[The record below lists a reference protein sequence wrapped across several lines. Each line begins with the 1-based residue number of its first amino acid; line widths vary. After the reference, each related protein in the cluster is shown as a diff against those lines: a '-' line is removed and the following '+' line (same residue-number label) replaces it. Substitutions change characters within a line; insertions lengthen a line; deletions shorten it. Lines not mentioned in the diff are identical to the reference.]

1 MQHALSVLATVMPR
15 KKRTENIGPAQTPA
29 GWDSSDSDD
38 KREVKLVKKKDWKGL
53 PGDFWL
59 QRAVVRLFKLVQ
71 LKHLKIA
78 EACEKAGV
86 VNYMKFYTV
95 YRRFCIQTN
104 RNPYLPVFIK

>member
-1 MQHALSVLATVMPR
+1 M
-15 KKRTENIGPAQTPA
+15 PA

-53 PGDFWL
+53 PRDFWL